1 MQMTDDDKRQK
12 HNRTKAADKKFGITK
27 KTGSDKDDTGK
38 SDDPAKKMEKKLEAA
53 EEEAKQ
59 SYEKYLR
66 VSAEF
71 ENYKKRSLREM
82 EEFRKFANESLIKE
96 MLSVVDNLERAIDS
110 SSDNEGAKS
119 RVVEGIDMTL
129 KEILKIFEKFAVKPI
144 KSLGEK
150 FDPTYHQAVSQEE
163 TDDYPD
169 DTVTREL
176 QRGYM
181 LHGRLLRPAMVV
193 VSTRSDNNNM
203 DNIK

>member
-1 MQMTDDDKRQK
+1 MTDDDKRQK
-12 HNRTKAADKKFGITK
+12 HNRTKAAGKKIRITK
-27 KTGSDKDDTGK
+27 KTGSDKDDTDK
-38 SDDPAKKMEKKLEAA
+38 SDDPVKKMKKKLEAA

-119 RVVEGIDMTL
+119 RVVEGVDMTL
-129 KEILKIFEKFAVKPI
+129 REILKIFEKFGVKPVE
-144 KSLGEK
+144 SLGEK
-150 FDPTYHQAVSQEE
+150 FDPTYHQAVSQEK
-163 TDDYPD
+163 TDDYPG
-169 DTVTREL
+169 DTVTKDL

-181 LHGRLLRPAMVV
+181 LHGRLLRPAMVII
-193 VSTRSDNNNM
+193 STSCDNN
-203 DNIK
+203 KQQ

>member
-1 MQMTDDDKRQK
+1 MTDDDKRQK
-12 HNRTKAADKKFGITK
+12 HNRAKTVEKKIKITK
-27 KTGSDKDDTGK
+27 KTGSDKDGTGK
-38 SDDPAKKMEKKLEAA
+38 SDDPVKKMGKKLEAA

-193 VSTRSDNNNM
+193 VSTKSDNNNM

>member
-1 MQMTDDDKRQK
+1 MTDDDKRQK
-12 HNRTKAADKKFGITK
+12 HNRTKAAGKKIGITK
-27 KTGSDKDDTGK
+27 KTGSDKDDTDK
-38 SDDPAKKMEKKLEAA
+38 SDDPVKKMKKKLEAA

-119 RVVEGIDMTL
+119 CVVEGVDMTL
-129 KEILKIFEKFAVKPI
+129 REILKIFEKFGVKPVE
-144 KSLGEK
+144 SLGKK
-150 FDPTYHQAVSQEE
+150 FDPTYHQAVLQEK
-163 TDDYPD
+163 TDDYPG
-169 DTVTREL
+169 DTVTKDL

-193 VSTRSDNNNM
+193 VSTSCDNN
-203 DNIK
+203 KQQ